1 MLSRVA
7 ERIYWLARYVE
18 RVENTARLAR
28 VQSQL
33 MFDLPRSA
41 KLSWYALVEI
51 TSTEDYFEE
60 HYDARTEKNVMTMLL
75 SDLNNPVSLMS
86 SLWWAREN
94 TRTTRDILPREA
106 WIHINELYLMVK
118 ESQESFQTRR
128 DRNSLLEKII
138 KACQAWSGMLASTMS
153 QNETYRFMKLGM
165 AIERADMTSRTLDV
179 GGLFAAQADQSDLE
193 YQYDSILWAN
203 LLKSVSAYFMYRQ
216 HYQTEITGQDVVD
229 FLINDFE
236 FARSLRYC
244 LVTMH
249 GMVVKLPNSQ
259 TVTHLIEELMS
270 SMDDTARFEV
280 GSSDLHEYLD
290 EIQADLSG
298 IHEELYAIW
307 FNPVEVA

>member
-1 MLSRVA
+1 MLSKVA
-7 ERIYWLARYVE
+7 ERVYWLARYVE

-51 TSTEDYFEE
+51 TSTEAYFDE

-75 SDLNNPVSLMS
+75 ADKNNSASLMT

-106 WIHINELYLMVK
+106 WMHINELYLMVK
-118 ESQESFQTRR
+118 ENQEAFKSRR

-138 KACQAWSGMLASTMS
+138 KSCQAWSGMLASTMS

-165 AIERADMTSRTLDV
+165 VIERADMTSRSLDV
-179 GGLFAAQADQSDLE
+179 GGLFAAQAEESELE

-229 FLINDFE
+229 FLMNDTE

-244 LVTMH
+244 LITMH
-249 GMVVKLPNSQ
+249 AMVVKLPNSQ
-259 TVTHLIEELMS
+259 TVSHLIEELMS
-270 SMDDTARFEV
+270 SMDDTAKFEV
-280 GSSDLHEYLD
+280 GSSDLHDYLD
-290 EIQADLSG
+290 ELQADLSN
-298 IHEELYAIW
+298 IHAEFYAIW
-307 FNPVEVA
+307 FNPVAVA

>member
-51 TSTEDYFEE
+51 TSTEDYFEA

-229 FLINDFE
+229 FLMNDFE

-249 GMVVKLPNSQ
+249 AMVVKLPNSQ

-290 EIQADLSG
+290 EIQADLSE

>member
-1 MLSRVA
+1 MLSKVA
-7 ERIYWLARYVE
+7 ERVYWLARYVE

-51 TSTEDYFEE
+51 TSTEAYFDE

-75 SDLNNPVSLMS
+75 ADKNNSASLMT

-106 WIHINELYLMVK
+106 WMHINELYLMVK
-118 ESQESFQTRR
+118 ENQEAFKSRR

-138 KACQAWSGMLASTMS
+138 KSCQAWSGMLASTMS

-165 AIERADMTSRTLDV
+165 VIERADMTSRSLDV
-179 GGLFAAQADQSDLE
+179 GGLFAAQAEESELE

-229 FLINDFE
+229 FLMNDTE

-244 LVTMH
+244 LITMH
-249 GMVVKLPNSQ
+249 AMVVKLPNSQ
-259 TVTHLIEELMS
+259 TVSHLIEELMS
-270 SMDDTARFEV
+270 SMDDTAKFEV
-280 GSSDLHEYLD
+280 GSSDLHDYLD
-290 EIQADLSG
+290 ELQADLSD
-298 IHEELYAIW
+298 IHAEFYAIW
-307 FNPVEVA
+307 FNPVAVA